1 MKIVKNSFAAVAVA
15 SFALA
20 QPAAA
25 ATRSYESLPQSGIEQ
40 PLSADRAGAAVQDA
54 EQVHGGLGGGLIILL
69 IFAALVAAAAA
80 GGAFGHGH
88 DSTG

>member
-1 MKIVKNSFAAVAVA
+1 MKIVKNTFAAVAVA

-25 ATRSYESLPQSGIEQ
+25 ATRSYESLPQSGVQQASVE
-40 PLSADRAGAAVQDA
+40 RAGAAVQDA
-54 EQVHGGLGGGLIILL
+54 DQVHGGIGGGLIILL
-69 IFAALVAAAAA
+69 IFAALLAAAAA
-80 GGAFGHGH
+80 GGAFGHGK

>member
-1 MKIVKNSFAAVAVA
+1 MKIVKNSLTALAVA

-25 ATRSYESLPQSGIEQ
+25 ATRSFESLPTSGIQQ
-40 PLSADRAGAAVQDA
+40 PVSAERASAAVQDA
-54 EQVHGGLGGGLIILL
+54 EQIHGGIGSGLVIVLV
-69 IFAALVAAAAA
+69 FAALLAAFAAA
-80 GGAFGHGH
+80 GAFGHGK